1 VCHKARSRLTYYLC
15 RSIISLHQRV
25 TYLAIYLFTAVV
37 VVVVAAFV
45 LLMEHGLEIS

>member
-15 RSIISLHQRV
+15 RSISLHQRV